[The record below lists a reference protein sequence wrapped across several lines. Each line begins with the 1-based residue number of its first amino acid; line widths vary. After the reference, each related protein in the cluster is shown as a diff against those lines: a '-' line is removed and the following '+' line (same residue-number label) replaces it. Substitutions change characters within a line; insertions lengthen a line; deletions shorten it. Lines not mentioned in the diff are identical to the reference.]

1 MPPGHRVRRN
11 RVLAWIS
18 FWKSVSAKLIGRDRG
33 YQEDLMAENT
43 RELVPLSEGWRT
55 RTLMAGGIIG
65 ALLGLLSAYLYVRAA
80 DDSLEPGEAPEGP
93 QARDAAKLGVA

>member
-1 MPPGHRVRRN
+1 
-11 RVLAWIS
+11 
-18 FWKSVSAKLIGRDRG
+18 
-33 YQEDLMAENT
+33 MAEDT
-43 RELVPLSEGWRT
+43 RELVPLSESWRT

-93 QARDAAKLGVA
+93 QARDAAKLGVALLAIVRTVAEWGKKPKTE